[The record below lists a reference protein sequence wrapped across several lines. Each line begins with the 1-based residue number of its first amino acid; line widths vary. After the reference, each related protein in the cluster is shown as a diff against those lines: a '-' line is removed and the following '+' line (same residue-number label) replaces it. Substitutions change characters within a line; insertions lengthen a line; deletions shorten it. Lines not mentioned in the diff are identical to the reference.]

1 MGFASAAANF
11 HAATV
16 LSWDV
21 DTNAA
26 AAPNLRN
33 FPQRPVRT
41 AAKLKS
47 HKYRIQSASTPG
59 TLEARAVVRELAQAV
74 QHEIHDLLAYSV
86 IGILTLLSSV
96 CLESQQ
102 CPTEV
107 DSE

>member
-26 AAPNLRN
+26 ALSILAAAPNLRN

-41 AAKLKS
+41 ARKLKS
-47 HKYRIQSASTPG
+47 HKYHMQSASTPG

-74 QHEIHDLLAYSV
+74 QHEIHDLLA
-86 IGILTLLSSV
+86 
-96 CLESQQ
+96 
-102 CPTEV
+102 
-107 DSE
+107 

>member
-26 AAPNLRN
+26 ALSILAAVPNLRN

-41 AAKLKS
+41 ATKLKS
-47 HKYRIQSASTPG
+47 HKYHMQSASTPG
-59 TLEARAVVRELAQAV
+59 TLEARAVVRELAQTV
-74 QHEIHDLLAYSV
+74 QHEVHDLLA
-86 IGILTLLSSV
+86 
-96 CLESQQ
+96 
-102 CPTEV
+102 
-107 DSE
+107 